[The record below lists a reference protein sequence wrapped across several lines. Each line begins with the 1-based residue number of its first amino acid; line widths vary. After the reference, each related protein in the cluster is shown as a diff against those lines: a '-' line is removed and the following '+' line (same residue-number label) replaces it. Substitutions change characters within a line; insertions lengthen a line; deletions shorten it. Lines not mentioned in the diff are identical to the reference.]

1 MDGVTILSTYEQPI
15 TEEANCVALAC
26 MIIGCILSIFVIL
39 GKYLSWCFD
48 EKYPYVVCI
57 IIGCVLSIITT
68 VRLES
73 THNKTHTV
81 YETHYK
87 AIIADNVYMN
97 EFFDKYEIVG
107 TEGEIYIIKNR
118 EKSVDN

>member
-1 MDGVTILSTYEQPI
+1 MDGVTILSTYEQSI
-15 TEEANCVALAC
+15 TEEANYVALAC
-26 MIIGCILSIFVIL
+26 MIVGILSIFVIL
-39 GKYLSWCFD
+39 GKYLSWYFD

-68 VRLES
+68 VGLES
-73 THNKTHTV
+73 AHNKTHTV

-97 EFFDKYEIVG
+97 EFLDKYEIVG

-118 EKSVDN
+118 EKSADN